1 MSEETQAILRRVYE
15 DVRSK
20 GNLDLESMRSSTPTK
35 LGEIPPPSH
44 KRCTVPKG
52 STSKRWG
59 TAPLSLI

>member
-1 MSEETQAILRRVYE
+1 MSEETQAILRQVYE

-44 KRCTVPKG
+44 KRCTVPRG
-52 STSKRWG
+52 STSK
-59 TAPLSLI
+59 P